1 MTLRN
6 APRGYSMLP
15 VMLMVVTLLLI
26 ASATLVVGSGARR
39 SSSDARDHAQ
49 ALALAELG
57 LERTRA
63 YLIRLSATE
72 VDFDRA
78 LDPNLDSTCAVAGQ
92 LSVTAGGADDHLPP
106 FNGPGVGPVDAGAA
120 LRTWMRVPHGDGA
133 YLVRIDDNEDDLTGS
148 YLSATSNNS
157 GTGCVEGTTLAA
169 AEQNPVRDRDRTVT
183 VTVVG
188 IYPGTNPATAR
199 ATRTLRA
206 AVGPAKAAGIYAGG
220 DVDMGGG
227 SKACGEFA
235 DLAASGTMQ
244 DGCMCHAGCNAGP
257 ALNQCGTLG
266 VATCNVSAAGGCGS
280 TSMGTGTCTAGATV
294 PPPPK
299 VAPFDPTN
307 GPAPCTGGVCTPY
320 YYLRHQAGV
329 ATRVFQWNYGGA
341 GCQNPRTFLRLC
353 HPTDGAPMAAC
364 AACWT
369 QVYANVAP
377 PYQVTMVDDA
387 SRLAPSPGPADAGVI
402 PIWTVTPGAVT
413 STPSC
418 SVTDG
423 GTDYPPPATGF
434 GLGVE
439 EVPGTWFQLQ
449 ATPPQGV
456 WLVEGNME
464 TGGLTT
470 GPCPGGLPRSLDVVG
485 SVIHETNDLTLVPAA
500 PKGYV
505 LLAGRDLKMITG
517 NTVLST
523 CSTGAAVM
531 VHEQFWADANIHLE
545 AQLIVEHRAA
555 CSTTVN
561 TPEAIYTRG
570 NMTIHVSGYP
580 LVETG
585 AAATPFLWSES
596 AL

>member
-1 MTLRN
+1 
-6 APRGYSMLP
+6 MLP
-15 VMLMVVTLLLI
+15 VMLMVVALLLI
-26 ASATLVVGSGARR
+26 ASATLAVGTGARR

-63 YLIRLSATE
+63 YLVRLSA
-72 VDFDRA
+72 VDLDFDRA
-78 LDPNLDSTCAVAGQ
+78 LDPNLDSACTVAGQ
-92 LSVTAGGADDHLPP
+92 VTVTSGGADDSLPP
-106 FNGPGVGPVDAGAA
+106 FSGPGVGVVDAGAA
-120 LRTWMRVPHGDGA
+120 GRTWMLVPYGDGA
-133 YLVRIDDNEDDLTGS
+133 YMVRIDDNQDDLAGTYVAG
-148 YLSATSNNS
+148 TNNNS
-157 GTGCVEGTTLAA
+157 GAGCVEGASLGA
-169 AEQNPVRDRDRTVT
+169 AEQNPVRDRDRTVVIT
-183 VTVVG
+183 AVG

-206 AVGPAKAAGIYAGG
+206 AVGPAKAAGIIAGG
-220 DVDMGGG
+220 SVDMGGA

-235 DLAASGTMQ
+235 DLSTTGTMV
-244 DGCMCHAGCNAGP
+244 DGCMCHAGCNGGP
-257 ALNQCGTLG
+257 PSNQCGTLG
-266 VATCNVSAAGGCGS
+266 AATCNVSAAGGCGS
-280 TSMGTGTCTAGATV
+280 TSMGSGTCTGGAAV
-294 PPPPK
+294 SPPPK

-307 GPAPCTGGVCTPY
+307 GPAPCSSDAGVCTPY

-329 ATRVFQWNYGGA
+329 ATRVYQWNYGGA
-341 GCQNPRTFLRLC
+341 GCQNPRGFLRLC
-353 HPTDGAPMAAC
+353 HPTDGAPLAAC

-369 QVYANVAP
+369 QVYANPVAP
-377 PYQVTMVDDA
+377 YEVTLVDDA
-387 SRLAPSPGPADAGVI
+387 TRLALSPGAADAGG
-402 PIWTVTPGAVT
+402 PTIWDVTAGAAT
-413 STPSC
+413 LTPSC
-418 SVTDG
+418 SATDG
-423 GTDYPPPATGF
+423 GTDYPPPGTGF

-439 EVPGTWFQLQ
+439 EVPGTTFRLQ
-449 ATPPQGV
+449 AAPPRGV
-456 WLVEGNME
+456 WLVEGNMD

-470 GPCPGGLPRSLDVVG
+470 GACPGDGLPRSLNVVG

-523 CSTGAAVM
+523 CGTGAAVM

-561 TPEAIYTRG
+561 TAEAIYTRG
-570 NMTIHVSGYP
+570 NMTIHVSGFP
-580 LVETG
+580 QVETG
-585 AAATPFLWSES
+585 APATPFLWSES